1 MIKTPNYLLIWAI
14 ATFTSLIF
22 FDRLVNLWFIAI
34 SNPSPASRYWPIR
47 PSWLSLSQR
56 GTLRCHPSHLSRGW
70 LKHGS
75 RILISGIMPVN
86 VVLSWTGVGLLLLEL
101 QQCYFA
107 WVPTAFFVL
116 FIYRHSSQVWFPKP
130 HHFFHEPYLLLVP
143 RGAVEA
149 NAAVLTFA
157 AEKWVEIFDFVGSGS
172 RPRTLPLKLVVD
184 QVTLNNLWF
193 MFLFMPQK

>member
-1 MIKTPNYLLIWAI
+1 M
-14 ATFTSLIF
+14 
-22 FDRLVNLWFIAI
+22 
-34 SNPSPASRYWPIR
+34 
-47 PSWLSLSQR
+47 
-56 GTLRCHPSHLSRGW
+56 
-70 LKHGS
+70 
-75 RILISGIMPVN
+75 
-86 VVLSWTGVGLLLLEL
+86 
-101 QQCYFA
+101 
-107 WVPTAFFVL
+107 
-116 FIYRHSSQVWFPKP
+116 
-130 HHFFHEPYLLLVP
+130 P